1 MSLVILFLKYI
12 IHMNDKFFYFIAPES
27 GALLK
32 TSVQR
37 SNPIQPN
44 PPRFE
49 RSKPFYGDLKQTK
62 AYPLDES
69 G

>member
-1 MSLVILFLKYI
+1 
-12 IHMNDKFFYFIAPES
+12 MNDKFFYFIAPES

-37 SNPIQPN
+37 SKPIQPN

-49 RSKPFYGDLKQTK
+49 RSKPFHGDLKQTK